1 MPARPAQ
8 ATTTMTNVLII
19 LTLPEPVRNRY
30 YEHIRRTF
38 PQAAVTMVDHVTK
51 AEAHIGAADVLL
63 TFGAQIGEYADGL
76 FKKATRLKWIQALG
90 TGVDNLADQPALGPE
105 VWLTNLHGIHGAA
118 MSEAALMAMLALSRE
133 LPRAVR
139 NQDLGLWERWPA
151 RLLDGKIVGMFGIG
165 AIAADLAP
173 KCKALGMTTVG
184 ISSAKRAV
192 PGFDRMFGRD
202 ELLAAVRDLDHF
214 VILTPYTLETRGI
227 VNAAVLSAMKPTSC
241 LINLARGGVVDED
254 ALLAALQTKRIAGA
268 ALDVFAK
275 EPLPGDHPFW
285 SLKNVVITPHLGGFY
300 DTYVDQALPVIEEN
314 MRRFLAGAPETMI
327 NLVKR

>member
-1 MPARPAQ
+1 M
-8 ATTTMTNVLII
+8 TTMTSVLII

-30 YEHIRRTF
+30 YEHIRRAF

-51 AEAHIGAADVLL
+51 ADAHIGAADVLL
-63 TFGAQIGEYADGL
+63 TFGAQIGEHADGL
-76 FKKATRLKWIQALG
+76 FRKAARLKWIQALG

-118 MSEAALMAMLALSRE
+118 MSEAALMSMLALSRE

-139 NQDLGLWERWPA
+139 NQDHGLWERWPA
-151 RLLDGKIVGMFGIG
+151 RLLDGKTVGMFGIG

-184 ISSAKRAV
+184 ISSAKRTV

-214 VILTPYTLETRGI
+214 VILTPYTPETRGI
-227 VNAAVLSAMKPTSC
+227 VNAAVLAAMKPSSF
-241 LINLARGGVVDED
+241 LINLARGGVVDEE

-275 EPLPGDHPFW
+275 EPLPGDHSFW
-285 SLKNVVITPHLGGFY
+285 SVKNVTITPHLGGFY
-300 DTYVDQALPVIEEN
+300 DTDVDRALPVIEEN

>member
-1 MPARPAQ
+1 
-8 ATTTMTNVLII
+8 MTNVLII

-38 PQAAVTMVDHVTK
+38 PQASVTMVDHVTK
-51 AEAHIGAADVLL
+51 ADAHIGAADVLL
-63 TFGAQIGEYADGL
+63 TFGAQIGEHADAL
-76 FKKATRLKWIQALG
+76 FRKATRLKWIQALG

-139 NQDLGLWERWPA
+139 NQDHELWERWPS
-151 RLLDGKIVGMFGIG
+151 RLLDGKTVGMFGVG
-165 AIAADLAP
+165 AIAVDLAP

-202 ELLAAVRDLDHF
+202 ELTAAVRDLDHF
-214 VILTPYTLETRGI
+214 VILTPYTPDTRGI
-227 VNAAVLSAMKPTSC
+227 VDAAVMSAMKPTGY

-254 ALLAALQTKRIAGA
+254 ALLAALQNKKIAGA

-275 EPLPGDHPFW
+275 EPLPSGHPFW
-285 SLKNVVITPHLGGFY
+285 SMKNVIITPHLGGFY
-300 DTYVDQALPVIEEN
+300 DTYVDRALPVIEEN

>member
-1 MPARPAQ
+1 
-8 ATTTMTNVLII
+8 MTNVLII

-38 PQAAVTMVDHVTK
+38 PQASVTMVDHVTK
-51 AEAHIGAADVLL
+51 ADAHIGAADVLL
-63 TFGAQIGEYADGL
+63 TFGAQIGDHADAL
-76 FKKATRLKWIQALG
+76 FRKATRLRWIQALG

-118 MSEAALMAMLALSRE
+118 MSEAALLAMLALSRE

-139 NQDLGLWERWPA
+139 NQDHGLWERWPS
-151 RLLDGKIVGMFGIG
+151 RLLDGKTVGMFGVG
-165 AIAADLAP
+165 AIAVDLAP

-202 ELLAAVRDLDHF
+202 ELPAAVRDLDHF
-214 VILTPYTLETRGI
+214 VILTPYTPDTRGI
-227 VNAAVLSAMKPTSC
+227 VNAAVLSAMKPTSY
-241 LINLARGGVVDED
+241 LVNLARGGVVDED
-254 ALLAALQTKRIAGA
+254 ALLAALQNKTIAGA

-275 EPLPGDHPFW
+275 EPLPAGHPFW
-285 SLKNVVITPHLGGFY
+285 SMKNVIITPHLGGFY
-300 DTYVDQALPVIEEN
+300 DTYVDRALPVIEEN
-314 MRRFLAGAPETMI
+314 MRRFLAGAHETMI

>member
-1 MPARPAQ
+1 
-8 ATTTMTNVLII
+8 MTNVLII

-38 PQAAVTMVDHVTK
+38 PGAAVTMVDHVTK

-63 TFGAQIGEYADGL
+63 TFGAQIGEHADAL
-76 FKKATRLKWIQALG
+76 FRKAKRLRWIQALG

-139 NQDLGLWERWPA
+139 NQDHGMWERWPS
-151 RLLDGKIVGMFGIG
+151 RLLDGTTVGMFGIG
-165 AIAADLAP
+165 AIAVDLAP

-202 ELLAAVRDLDHF
+202 ELRAAVRDLDHF
-214 VILTPYTLETRGI
+214 VILTPYTVETKGI
-227 VNAAVLSAMKPTSC
+227 VNAAVLAAMKPVSYV
-241 LINLARGGVVDED
+241 INLARGGVVDED
-254 ALLAALQTKRIAGA
+254 ALLAALQDKKIAGA

-275 EPLPGDHPFW
+275 EPLPSDHPFW
-285 SLKNVVITPHLGGFY
+285 SMKNVIITPHLGGFY
-300 DTYVDQALPVIEEN
+300 DTY
-314 MRRFLAGAPETMI
+314 
-327 NLVKR
+327 